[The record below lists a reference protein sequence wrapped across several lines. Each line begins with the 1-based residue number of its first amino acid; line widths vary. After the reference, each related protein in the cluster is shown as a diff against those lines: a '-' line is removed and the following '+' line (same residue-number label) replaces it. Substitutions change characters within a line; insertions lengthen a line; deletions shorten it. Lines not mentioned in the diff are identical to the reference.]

1 MTKHSSEGSI
11 SVLLVD
17 DHAVVREGYR
27 RLLERQGGI
36 VVIGEAG
43 DAASAHALFLRLKP
57 QIVVMDVTMPDMNG
71 IEAMQGMLKSKPDAR
86 VLIFSMHGDTI
97 FATRALQAGAF
108 GYVTKASAPHV
119 LVDAVHTVAQ
129 GKKYISPEI
138 AQKLALRPFSDDKK
152 IDLSEREREILR
164 LLAQGQTVRQIAA
177 SMGLSPKTV
186 ANNQSAIK
194 QKLEASTPIEL
205 LKKASELGMS

>member
-1 MTKHSSEGSI
+1 MTKTNRNNV
-11 SVLLVD
+11 SVLLVG

-27 RLLERQGGI
+27 RLLERHEGI
-36 VVIGEAG
+36 AVIGEAG
-43 DAASAHALFLRLKP
+43 DAATAHALFLKLKP
-57 QIVVMDVTMPDMNG
+57 QIVVMDITMPDASG
-71 IEAMQGMLKSKPDAR
+71 IEVMQRMLKSRPDAR
-86 VLIFSMHGDTI
+86 VLMFSMHEDTI

-119 LVDAVHTVAQ
+119 LVEAVHAVAEGTKFVSPAVAQ
-129 GKKYISPEI
+129 KM
-138 AQKLALRPFSDDKK
+138 ALRRFTSDNRGE
-152 IDLSEREREILR
+152 LSARELEVLR
-164 LLAQGQTVRQIAA
+164 LLAQGQTVREIAE

-205 LKKASELGMS
+205 LKKAGDLGMS